1 MGDASEEW
9 QAVGTVAVGD
19 VVGSYDPVT
28 GQWMCGRYD
37 ATHAGGVQPT
47 VKTDHARRCEFA
59 RHVSNGIAGELLYSE
74 PHQYSDTDSFKG
86 CLGYHFRHAG
96 GLKSPQ

>member
-9 QAVGTVAVGD
+9 QAVRDVSVGD

-47 VKTDHARRCEFA
+47 VKTDHA
-59 RHVSNGIAGELLYSE
+59 
-74 PHQYSDTDSFKG
+74 D
-86 CLGYHFRHAG
+86 HAVAQRWS
-96 GLKSPQ
+96 KHDFW

>member
-9 QAVGTVAVGD
+9 QAVRDVSVGD

-47 VKTDHARRCEFA
+47 V
-59 RHVSNGIAGELLYSE
+59 
-74 PHQYSDTDSFKG
+74 
-86 CLGYHFRHAG
+86 
-96 GLKSPQ
+96 